1 MVIDQRNAGAS
12 VTQTTSVVYTVDR
25 WSCYGSAASK
35 FTVQRS
41 TTTPAGFTNSLLVT
55 SSSAYTVGASEF
67 FFVQQVIEGN
77 NIADLGWGTAN
88 AQAVTLSFQ
97 VRSSLTGTFG
107 GTISNGATNRVY
119 PFTYT
124 ISAANTVETK
134 TVTIPGDTA
143 GTWSTDTSGGIVVNF
158 NMGAGSSVSGA
169 AGAWSGST
177 LRAPTGATSIV
188 GTNGAT
194 WYITGVQLEAGTSA
208 TPFEYRDYGRE
219 LLMCQRY
226 YEKTFPV
233 ETAPVNNGGGTAE
246 VFFSGPQDGGG
257 FGGNMYFGFVWKVTK
272 RAAPTV
278 TAFNTR
284 SATAN
289 TFSTYSGTT
298 RADTAV
304 NFEGPTTNGTGAY
317 VQRGTLAIG
326 ALTAAAE
333 L

>member
-1 MVIDQRNAGAS
+1 
-12 VTQTTSVVYTVDR
+12 
-25 WSCYGSAASK
+25 
-35 FTVQRS
+35 
-41 TTTPAGFTNSLLVT
+41 
-55 SSSAYTVGASEF
+55 
-67 FFVQQVIEGN
+67 
-77 NIADLGWGTAN
+77 
-88 AQAVTLSFQ
+88 
-97 VRSSLTGTFG
+97 
-107 GTISNGATNRVY
+107 
-119 PFTYT
+119 
-124 ISAANTVETK
+124 
-134 TVTIPGDTA
+134 
-143 GTWSTDTSGGIVVNF
+143 
-158 NMGAGSSVSGA
+158 
-169 AGAWSGST
+169 